1 MVLFSKKPQYTQQ
14 EVDEITRY
22 RPEQNTRIEYSLGT
36 SDLDELLQYHAPKH
50 EAALKD
56 LQETQK
62 QILENQREILR
73 ELANLR
79 HIYQTPENEAAPKYS
94 R

>member
-1 MVLFSKKPQYTQQ
+1 MGLFSKKPQYTQQ

-62 QILENQREILR
+62 QILENQGSSPVSVGE
-73 ELANLR
+73 NLVSTVS
-79 HIYQTPENEAAPKYS
+79 QAA
-94 R
+94 